1 MDRLQSMQVLLTTV
15 ETGSMSAAGR
25 ALNMPL
31 PTVSRKISEL
41 ETHLNA
47 RLLIR
52 TTRHLELTDAGQSYL
67 LACKRILQDVEE
79 AERAAAGE
87 YSQPRG
93 DLVVTAPVVFG
104 RLHVLPVVAEF
115 LQAYLEVN
123 VRLSLR
129 DQVISLLDEHV
140 DVAIRIGELPDSTL
154 IARRLGTIRRVVCGS
169 PDYLQRHGVP
179 ETPADLEQHECVT
192 FEALTLANTWSFQTA
207 GKPLD
212 ISIRSRLSVNT
223 AEAAIDGAIAG
234 VGLTRVLSY
243 QVEAALRAGTLIR
256 ILQPFEP
263 AEIPVSLVYVN
274 QGQQA
279 LKQRAFLDF
288 VAPLLQERIRRQQ
301 TPR

>member
-1 MDRLQSMQVLLTTV
+1 MDRLQSMHVLLAAV

-25 ALNMPL
+25 ALGMPL

-41 ETHLNA
+41 EAHLNA

-52 TTRHLELTDAGQSYL
+52 TTRHLQLTDAGQSYL
-67 LACKRILQDVEE
+67 AACKRILQDVEE

-87 YSQPRG
+87 YRQPKG
-93 DLVVTAPVVFG
+93 DLVVTAPIVFG
-104 RLHVLPVVAEF
+104 RFHVLPAVAEF
-115 LQAYLEVN
+115 LQAYPEVN

-129 DQVISLLDEHV
+129 DQIISLLDEHV

-154 IARRLGTIRRVVCGS
+154 IARRMGTIRRVVCGS
-169 PDYLQRHGVP
+169 PDYFEQHSMP
-179 ETPADLEQHECVT
+179 ATPVDLERHKCVT
-192 FEALTLANTWSFQTA
+192 FEALTLANTWSFQSA

-212 ISIRSRLSVNT
+212 VPIRSRLSVNT
-223 AEAAIDGAIAG
+223 AEAAIDAAIAG

-243 QVEAALRAGTLIR
+243 QVEAALRDGTLIR
-256 ILQPFEP
+256 ILQSFEP
-263 AEIPVSLVYVN
+263 AEIPVSLVYAN

-288 VAPLLQERIRRQQ
+288 VAPRLQDRLKRQQ
-301 TPR
+301 SYQ